1 MKVAVGGGQRRLWSQ
16 LPLGG
21 HEEQKRMEWGGLE
34 MESVAVR
41 LVALFWLCCCVGNE
55 RHPLSLHLNRS
66 TLSKALSSVA
76 KHFKP

>member
-16 LPLGG
+16 LPLGT

-41 LVALFWLCCCVGNE
+41 LVALFWLCCCM
-55 RHPLSLHLNRS
+55 
-66 TLSKALSSVA
+66 
-76 KHFKP
+76 